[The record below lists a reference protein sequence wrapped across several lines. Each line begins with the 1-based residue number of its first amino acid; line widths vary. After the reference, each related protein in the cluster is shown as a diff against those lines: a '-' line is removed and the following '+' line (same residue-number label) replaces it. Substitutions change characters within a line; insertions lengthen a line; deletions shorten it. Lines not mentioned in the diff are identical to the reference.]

1 MNTSEARSTPSATT
15 LNPTFSGHETF
26 TFRYT
31 WLKKG
36 VDGILSNP
44 SIFQTD
50 DAIVELGVGKNMV
63 ASIRHWSL
71 ATGVLEDTERQSGE
85 RRRTIRVSDFGKK
98 LLSDRGWDPYLED
111 DASLWLL
118 HWSLVTNRERAT
130 TWYFAFNLLREPEF
144 TRTSLFN
151 ELVRF
156 AEESKWERL
165 SKSTL
170 ESDIACFIR
179 TYVSVKRGV
188 TSTLEDSLDCPLTTL
203 GLLHTDEKGER
214 FRFNGRAKSSLPTAV
229 FGYALADFWN
239 TYKDSQNTLSV
250 REIVHGPGSPGRAFR
265 IDEDTVLGYLDNIAD
280 VSGGAFVFED
290 NALVRQV
297 VRKNEIKPLAILT
310 GYYRTHE

>member
-1 MNTSEARSTPSATT
+1 MNTIEARRAPSSTP

-36 VDGILSNP
+36 VDGIRGNP
-44 SIFQTD
+44 AIFQTD

-63 ASIRHWSL
+63 ASIRYWSL
-71 ATGVLEDTERQSGE
+71 ATGVLEDTERQTGE

-130 TWYFAFNLLREPEF
+130 TWYFVFNILREPEF
-144 TRTSLFN
+144 TRASLLN
-151 ELVRF
+151 ELNRV
-156 AEESKWERL
+156 AEENKWERF

-214 FRFNGRAKSSLPTAV
+214 FRFNGRAKASLPAAI
-229 FGYALADFWN
+229 FAYALADFWY
-239 TYKDSQNTLSV
+239 THKDTQNTLSV
-250 REIVHGPGSPGRAFR
+250 REIVHGTGSPGRAFR
-265 IDEDTVLGYLDNIAD
+265 IDEDTVLSYLDNIAN
-280 VSGGAFVFED
+280 VSNGAFVFED

-297 VRKNEIKPLAILT
+297 VRKNDIKPLSILT
-310 GYYRTHE
+310 RYYRIHE